1 MFDQIIHTEGVLLG
15 SPLNIFALGIVR
27 AYQILQDIYIFEI
40 YIFSCVVIRFHSGT
54 ESERSRK
61 SLLKQ

>member
-1 MFDQIIHTEGVLLG
+1 ML
-15 SPLNIFALGIVR
+15 IVR